1 MKHILGLPLFWKVL
15 APALLSILCLLA
27 YLGFSMSVF
36 GGNNDRLQVV
46 RDVHFPVLAAMTANV
61 AALDDIISGLN
72 GAAAAGDL
80 DMLQETRTVADDVA
94 ASYVELQRIDPGLAA
109 TMAEL
114 GKEFDDYYALAYS
127 IAESFVNQD
136 LDIEPEVFERM
147 ATSLETYR
155 THLTDTQQR
164 ADERFRSTVQDALD
178 SSNQAM
184 VSGVLLGILAVLAC
198 VGFGLLIARAI
209 SRPLTR
215 AMHVAEAV
223 AEGRLDADI
232 QVEVMDEGGK
242 LLAAMR
248 RMQEQL
254 KAVIAAQGGMA
265 RQHDAGTISHRMDA
279 SAFPGDY
286 GRMIESTN
294 ALVGSHIDT
303 LHYALG
309 ILRSYSVG
317 DLSADIE
324 RLPGEKALLTDTVD
338 DIKANLSAINGE
350 IQRLAAAAVAGDF
363 GQRGDEERFEHDFR
377 AMVASLNQLMDTTD
391 GNLAEISTLL
401 QAIARGD
408 LTAHMQG
415 EFQGV
420 FASMRD
426 DANITVE
433 RLTAIVGG
441 IQEAAGSITTG
452 ATEIAAGNGNL
463 SLRTEQQAADLEQ
476 TAAAMEELT
485 STVRQNAEHARQA
498 NALAQGA
505 HGVASQ
511 GADITGRVVT
521 TMSGI
526 EASSRRV
533 ADILAVIDG
542 IAFQTNILALNAAV
556 EAARAGEQGR
566 GFAVVASEVRSLA
579 QRSAN
584 AAKEIKALIDE
595 SLGKVADGSALVR
608 EAGSTMGEILGS
620 VQRVT
625 DIMGEISAASRE
637 QTMGIEQIN
646 QTLTQMD
653 SATQQNAALVEE
665 ATAAAR
671 SMEQQADR
679 LAEAVAVFRI

>member
-27 YLGFSMSVF
+27 YLGFSVAVF
-36 GGNNDRLQVV
+36 SGNNERLQVV
-46 RDVHFPVLAAMTANV
+46 RDVHFPVLATMTGNV

-80 DMLQETRTVADDVA
+80 DMLEETRPLAGQVA
-94 ASYVELQRIDPGLAA
+94 ASYDELQRIDPGFAD

-114 GKEFDDYYALAYS
+114 GEQFDGYYAVAYQ
-127 IAESFVNQD
+127 IAEGFVRQD
-136 LDIEPEVFERM
+136 ADIDPALFEDM
-147 ATSLETYR
+147 ATRLEAYR
-155 THLTDTQQR
+155 GNVTATQQR
-164 ADERFRSTVQDALD
+164 ADARFRSTVQDALD
-178 SSNQAM
+178 SSNRAM
-184 VSGVLLGILAVLAC
+184 VGGALLGLLAVLAC
-198 VGFGLLIARAI
+198 VGFGLLVARAI

-232 QVEVMDEGGK
+232 QVEAMDEGGK

-248 RMQEQL
+248 RMQDQL
-254 KAVIAAQGGMA
+254 KAVIAAQGAMA
-265 RQHDAGTISHRMDA
+265 DRHDAGAIGYRMDA

-294 ALVGSHIDT
+294 ALVDSHIQT

-309 ILRSYSVG
+309 ILRDYSVG
-317 DLSADIE
+317 DLRADID

-363 GQRGDEERFEHDFR
+363 SQRGDEARFQHEFR
-377 AMVASLNQLMDTTD
+377 AMVASLNRLMDTTD
-391 GNLAEISTLL
+391 GNLAEISALL

-408 LTAHMQG
+408 LTVHMQG
-415 EFQGV
+415 EFRGV
-420 FASMRD
+420 FARMRD
-426 DANITVE
+426 DANVTVE
-433 RLTAIVGG
+433 RLTEIVGR
-441 IQEAAGSITTG
+441 IQDAAASINTG
-452 ATEIAAGNGNL
+452 ASEIAAGNGDL
-463 SLRTEQQAADLEQ
+463 SLRTERQAADLEQ

-498 NALAQGA
+498 DALAQGA
-505 HGVASQ
+505 SGVASQ
-511 GADITGRVVT
+511 GAEITARVVS
-521 TMSGI
+521 TMGGI

-533 ADILAVIDG
+533 ADILDVIDA

-595 SLGKVADGSALVR
+595 SLHRVADGSALVQ
-608 EAGSTMGEILGS
+608 EAGATMNGILES

-625 DIMGEISAASRE
+625 TIMAGISAASRE
-637 QTMGIEQIN
+637 QTAGIEQVN

-653 SATQQNAALVEE
+653 AATQQNAALVEE

-671 SMEQQADR
+671 SMEQQADQ
-679 LAEAVAVFRI
+679 LAEAVAVFRT